1 MAAITHQKLAD
12 LLSEVL
18 KYPTFSPD
26 LAPSD
31 YQLFPNFEKYLQRT
45 KFLTT
50 EDDISAAYEWFV
62 AHCLSHKVKDL
73 SAFPHTLN

>member
-1 MAAITHQKLAD
+1 LAD
-12 LLSEVL
+12 LHSEVL

-31 YQLFPNFEKYLQRT
+31 YQLFPNFEKHLQGT

-50 EDDISAAYEWFV
+50 EDAMSAAYEWFAV
-62 AHCLSHKVKDL
+62 QP
-73 SAFPHTLN
+73 SAF